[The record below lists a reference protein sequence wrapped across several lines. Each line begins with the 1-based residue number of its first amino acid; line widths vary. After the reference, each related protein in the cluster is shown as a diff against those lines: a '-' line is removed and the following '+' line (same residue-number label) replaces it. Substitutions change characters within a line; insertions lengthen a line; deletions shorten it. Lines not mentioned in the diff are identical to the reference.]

1 MKVNYLANRYF
12 TDGQFQCYEFRS
24 SKVMDESPHFIE
36 IELKSTTQKKKKK
49 KNFYSKFDIC
59 MELPRFHISA
69 NYNSPTRF
77 SGFIY
82 TLIFI

>member
-49 KNFYSKFDIC
+49 K
-59 MELPRFHISA
+59 ISIVSLTFA
-69 NYNSPTRF
+69 WNCLD
-77 SGFIY
+77 FILVPIITPQLASLDLF
-82 TLIFI
+82 TL